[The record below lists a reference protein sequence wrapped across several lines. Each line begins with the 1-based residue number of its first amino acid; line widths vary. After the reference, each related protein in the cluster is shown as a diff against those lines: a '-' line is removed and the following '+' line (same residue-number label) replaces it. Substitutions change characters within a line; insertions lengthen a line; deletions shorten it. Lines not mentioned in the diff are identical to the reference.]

1 MRIAI
6 YHNLPSGG
14 AKRTLGES
22 VGRLSGLHEIDVYT
36 LGCADHQF
44 ADIRGMVSKHAIFH
58 FHPTP
63 LMRSPFGRINQ
74 AIRLFDLLRLKRL
87 NQKIANIIERGKY
100 DVVFV
105 QPCMFEG
112 SPSLLNYVSQTPSV
126 FYCHETL
133 RILYEQMPSRPYD
146 SLDSPRRR
154 LLNMIDPMS
163 GLYRGYL
170 QRKDRQNV
178 RNAGVVLVNSLY
190 SHDAIAAAYGVK
202 PKVSYHG
209 VDTNLFRPINLDRES
224 WVLSVGS
231 ITPLKGFDFL
241 IRTLAHIHH
250 EKRPTLKIVSNFA
263 NPHEYEYLSQL
274 ARDLSVS
281 IEMIIGVSDEEL
293 VRLYNK
299 AALTVYAPINEPFGL
314 IALESMAC
322 GTPIVAVDEGG
333 LRESV
338 VPNSV
343 GLLVERDEDEF
354 AHAIS
359 FLLQQP
365 ELCSDY
371 GINGRKEVERKWTW
385 ERAVACLERALFE
398 AAGNSPVNS
407 QIADPIV
414 EDLLI

>member
-22 VGRLSGLHEIDVYT
+22 VERLSGFHEIDVYT

-58 FHPTP
+58 FNPTP
-63 LMRSPFGRINQ
+63 LVRSPFGRINQ

-87 NQKIANIIERGKY
+87 NQKIANIIEHGKY

-112 SPSLLNYVSQTPSV
+112 SPSLLKYVSQTPSV

-133 RILYEQMPSRPYD
+133 RILYEKMPSRPYD
-146 SLDSPRRR
+146 SLDSPLHR
-154 LLNMIDPMS
+154 LLNMIDPLS

-170 QRKDRQNV
+170 QREDRLNV
-178 RNAGVVLVNSLY
+178 RSAQVVLANSYY
-190 SHDAIAAAYGVK
+190 SRDAIAAAYGVK

-209 VDTNLFRPINLDRES
+209 VDTNLFRPNNLDRES

-241 IRTLAHIHH
+241 IRTLAHIHY
-250 EKRPTLKIVSNFA
+250 EQRPTLKIVSNFS
-263 NPHEYEYLSQL
+263 NPPEYEYLSQL

-281 IEMIIGVSDEEL
+281 IEIILGVSDEEL

-299 AALTVYAPINEPFGL
+299 AALTVYAPIKEPFGL

-322 GTPIVAVDEGG
+322 STPIVAVDEGG

-343 GLLVERDEDEF
+343 GLLVERDEEEF

-359 FLLQQP
+359 FLLQHP
-365 ELCSDY
+365 ELCSGY

-385 ERAVACLERALFE
+385 QRAVDSLERTLFE
-398 AAGNSPVNS
+398 AAGNSPGHFR
-407 QIADPIV
+407 IADPIV